1 MKKLLLF
8 VLVFFC
14 NFLLYAQNG
23 VEQKYL
29 LTTETNTYGLS
40 VLSLT
45 DPYLSPLTYTGTGI
59 QFGHESR
66 RCWSET
72 NTRLSIQS
80 KLDFEVGLLL
90 NPAQN
95 SNMTYMAVAYS
106 EGLHYKFNP
115 TNGLTF
121 MAGSSLDIGFG
132 YKDVARNVNN
142 PGNVD
147 LATNLNLSGIAMY
160 DIQLKRRTLRL
171 QLSVETPL
179 IGWMYVPLAGASYY
193 EMFRLGNLSGISHFS
208 SVFNR
213 RGINPRLTVDI
224 PFKRSVWRVGLGYQ
238 KLQYT
243 ANDMVFDRTE
253 TSLIIGTT
261 FDRIHFGGRMR
272 KAPKNFISPND

>member
-8 VLVFFC
+8 VLV
-14 NFLLYAQNG
+14 LLCDFSIYAQNG

-29 LTTETNTYGLS
+29 LTMKTNTYGLS
-40 VLSLT
+40 ILSLT
-45 DPYLSPLTYTGTGI
+45 DPYLSPLTYTGNGI
-59 QFGHESR
+59 QFEHESR

-80 KLDFEVGLLL
+80 KLDLDAGLLQ

-95 SNMTYMAVAYS
+95 SNMTYVAVNYS
-106 EGLHYKFNP
+106 TGLHYKFKP
-115 TNGLTF
+115 VNGWLF
-121 MAGSSLDIGFG
+121 LAGGSWDIGLG
-132 YKDVARNVNN
+132 YKNVARNVNN

-160 DIQLKRRTLRL
+160 DLQLNRRTYRL

-179 IGWMYVPLAGASYY
+179 IGWMYVPLQGASYY

-213 RGINPRLTVDI
+213 RGINPRLSVDV
-224 PFKRSVWRVGLGYQ
+224 PFKRSVWRVGIQYR
-238 KLQYT
+238 KLQYK
-243 ANDMVFDRTE
+243 ANDMVFDRKE
-253 TSLIIGTT
+253 TSLILGTT
-261 FDRIHFGGRMR
+261 FDVVHFGGRMR
-272 KAPKNFISPND
+272 KAPTSFISPTD